1 MLLSALEDQ
10 DHPPESHVKLFA
22 CGELKEGDEGDCQGL
37 WEDWRPFKIS

>member
-22 CGELKEGDEGDCQGL
+22 CGELKEAG
-37 WEDWRPFKIS
+37 